1 MNLGLAVLAPML
13 LISACVLAEPVIVR
27 DCESCPE
34 LVVIPAGGTF
44 VMGAEKAEGLA
55 WGMPEL
61 MASQEAPVATI
72 TIARSY
78 AIGRTEVTRAQF
90 AEFVEETGFKTMEG
104 CSHLTAEGWSTQPEL
119 SWRDDSIGGS
129 DDHPVP
135 CLRRAEMLAYMDWLS
150 VRTGHAYRLPSEA
163 EWEYAARANS
173 KFPAFWGED
182 WTRACAFQ
190 NGADQAFVKVAP
202 NIPYGQF
209 ADCDDGYAFTSP
221 VASFEPNAF
230 GLYDVAGN
238 VSEWTADC
246 YATGHADAPR
256 DGTRYD
262 MRPCGAWVAKG
273 GSWAGFPGLLRVATR
288 LPIRAA
294 SAGSGFG
301 FRVARDVVVLRQQLT
316 LHRPGSLLQRR
327 RGYCECASG
336 SS

>member
-1 MNLGLAVLAPML
+1 MQLVTHSIRPGFAVLAGTL
-13 LISACVLAEPVIVR
+13 LSAVYASAEPVIIR

-44 VMGAEKAEGLA
+44 VMGAEKAEGQA

-61 MASQEAPVATI
+61 MASQEQPVATI

-90 AEFVEETGFKTMEG
+90 AEFVEETGFETMTG
-104 CSHLTAEGWSTQPEL
+104 CSHLTGEGWSTQPEL
-119 SWRDDSIGGS
+119 TWRDNSIGAT
-129 DDHPVP
+129 DDHPAP
-135 CLRRAEMLAYMDWLS
+135 CLRRAEMLAYLDWLS
-150 VRTGHAYRLPSEA
+150 VRTGHVYRLPSEA

-173 KFPAFWGED
+173 RFPAFWGED
-182 WTRACAFQ
+182 WTQACAFQ
-190 NGADQAFVKVAP
+190 NGADQAFVRVAP

-230 GLYDVAGN
+230 GLHDVGGN

-256 DGTRYD
+256 DGTPYNES
-262 MRPCGAWVAKG
+262 PCGAWVAKG
-273 GSWAGFPGLLRVATR
+273 GSWAGFPGLLRLTVR
-288 LPIRAA
+288 LPIRAET
-294 SAGSGFG
+294 AGSGFG
-301 FRVARDVVVLRQQLT
+301 FRVARDVN
-316 LHRPGSLLQRR
+316 
-327 RGYCECASG
+327 
-336 SS
+336 

>member
-1 MNLGLAVLAPML
+1 MATGCCRRRTGARLGFSFLACLLLNAVYAP
-13 LISACVLAEPVIVR
+13 AEPVIVK

-61 MASQEAPVATI
+61 MAAQEAPVATI

-78 AIGRTEVTRAQF
+78 AIGRTEVTRGQF
-90 AEFVEETGFKTMEG
+90 AEFVEETGFVTLEG
-104 CSHLTAEGWSTQPEL
+104 CSHLAAEGWPTQPGL
-119 SWRDDSIGGS
+119 SWRDNSIGGS
-129 DDHPVP
+129 DDHPAP
-135 CLRRAEMLAYMDWLS
+135 CLRRAEMLAYLDWLS
-150 VRTGHAYRLPSEA
+150 VRTGQTYRLPSEA

-182 WTRACAFQ
+182 WTQACVFQ
-190 NGADQAFVKVAP
+190 NGADRSFVEVAP
-202 NIPYGQF
+202 DIPYDQF
-209 ADCDDGYAFTSP
+209 ADCDDGYAFTAP

-230 GLYDVAGN
+230 GLYDVGGN

-246 YATGHADAPR
+246 YATGHANAPA
-256 DGTRYD
+256 DGTPYD

-288 LPIRAA
+288 LPIRAE

-301 FRVARDVVVLRQQLT
+301 FRVARDVD
-316 LHRPGSLLQRR
+316 
-327 RGYCECASG
+327 
-336 SS
+336 

>member
-1 MNLGLAVLAPML
+1 MVTRFIRPEFAVLAWVL
-13 LISACVLAEPVIVR
+13 LSGVCASAEPVVIR

-44 VMGAEKAEGLA
+44 FMGADKAEGKA

-61 MASQEAPVATI
+61 MASQEQPVARI

-90 AEFVEETGFKTMEG
+90 AEFVEETGFKTMKG
-104 CSHLTAEGWSTQPEL
+104 CAHLTSEGWSTQPEL
-119 SWRDDSIGGS
+119 TWRDTGFGAS
-129 DDHPVP
+129 DDHPAP
-135 CLRRAEMLAYMDWLS
+135 CLRRAEILAYLDWLS

-173 KFPAFWGED
+173 KFAAFWGED
-182 WTRACAFQ
+182 WTQACAYQ
-190 NGADQAFVKVAP
+190 NGADRSFVEAAAD
-202 NIPYGQF
+202 IPYDQF

-230 GLYDVAGN
+230 GLYDVGGN

-246 YATGHADAPR
+246 YALGHANAPR
-256 DGTRYD
+256 DGTPYLEPSCRT
-262 MRPCGAWVAKG
+262 WVVKG

-288 LPIRAA
+288 LPIFATT
-294 SAGSGFG
+294 AGSGFG
-301 FRVARDVVVLRQQLT
+301 FRVARNAD
-316 LHRPGSLLQRR
+316 
-327 RGYCECASG
+327 
-336 SS
+336 

>member
-1 MNLGLAVLAPML
+1 MKRIVMISSLAASLAASML
-13 LISACVLAEPVIVR
+13 LNAAPASAEPVIVK

-34 LVVIPAGGTF
+34 LVLIPAGGTL

-61 MASQEAPVATI
+61 MAAQEQPVATI
-72 TIARSY
+72 AIAHSY

-90 AEFVEETGFKTMEG
+90 AEFVEETGFKTLEG
-104 CSHLTAEGWSTQPEL
+104 CSHLTSEGWSTQPGL
-119 SWRDDSIGGS
+119 SWRDNSIGGS

-135 CLRRAEMLAYMDWLS
+135 CLRRAEMLAYLDWLS
-150 VRTGHAYRLPSEA
+150 VRTEHAYRLPSEA

-173 KFPAFWGED
+173 EFPAFWGED
-182 WTRACAFQ
+182 WTQACAFQ
-190 NGADQAFVKVAP
+190 NGADQSFVKVAA

-209 ADCDDGYAFTSP
+209 ADCDDGYPFTSP

-246 YATGHADAPR
+246 YATGHADAPAN
-256 DGTRYD
+256 GTPYD
-262 MRPCGAWVAKG
+262 MHPCGAWVAKG

-301 FRVARDVVVLRQQLT
+301 FRVARDVN
-316 LHRPGSLLQRR
+316 
-327 RGYCECASG
+327 
-336 SS
+336 

>member
-1 MNLGLAVLAPML
+1 
-13 LISACVLAEPVIVR
+13 
-27 DCESCPE
+27 
-34 LVVIPAGGTF
+34 
-44 VMGAEKAEGLA
+44 MGAEKAEGQA

-61 MASQEAPVATI
+61 MASQEEPVARI

-90 AEFVEETGFKTMEG
+90 AEFVEETGFETMKG
-104 CSHLTAEGWSTQPEL
+104 CAHLTSEGWSTQPEL
-119 SWRDDSIGGS
+119 TWRDTGFGASE
-129 DDHPVP
+129 DHPAP
-135 CLRRAEMLAYMDWLS
+135 CLRRAEMLAYLDWLS
-150 VRTGHAYRLPSEA
+150 VRTGHVYRLPSEA

-182 WTRACAFQ
+182 WTQACEFQ
-190 NGADQAFVKVAP
+190 NGADRTFARVAP
-202 NIPYGQF
+202 SIPYDQF

-230 GLYDVAGN
+230 GLYDVGGN

-256 DGTRYD
+256 DGTPYSES
-262 MRPCGAWVAKG
+262 PCGAWVAKG
-273 GSWAGFPGLLRVATR
+273 GSWAGFPGLLRLTTR

-301 FRVARDVVVLRQQLT
+301 FRVARDVN
-316 LHRPGSLLQRR
+316 
-327 RGYCECASG
+327 
-336 SS
+336 